1 MNGALSILPLAGLE
15 SVSLLNRRPR
25 VHLNRID
32 FVVFRQAGALMLHS
46 LHWKE
51 GIITGIA
58 WMASAIARDL
68 VREEVPRM
76 RRKRN

>member
-1 MNGALSILPLAGLE
+1 MKGALSILPLTGLE
-15 SVSLLNRRPR
+15 SVSL
-25 VHLNRID
+25 LNRID
-32 FVVFRQAGALMLHS
+32 FVVFRQAWTLMLYS

-58 WMASAIARDL
+58 WMASVIARDL
-68 VREEVPRM
+68 VREEVPRI